1 MRTKTI
7 HIVRR
12 RHTTALLTAALALG
26 TTGAWANDE
35 QAQAQKN
42 RDGGEITA
50 AEARQGETEV
60 LGLPTS
66 NNDGTILG
74 ILPAPSRTIEADSTQ
89 SYIAEELADGEIDP
103 GVDNVFEAD
112 QDAVGAPPISEREKA
127 AGKFIP
133 PGQSQN
139 QQPQRQDRSSAERS
153 KDQSGSKV
161 GFNEL
166 PSQVQKSLRAHTG
179 AVNLENIRK
188 ISKDGQTCYH
198 ATFDKDGLKGQLTVN
213 QDGALIRSQRAVDF
227 ALIQAAPSVQQGK
240 IQMESLPAEVRSTI
254 KKAAGSAKEVGINKS
269 SESGKT
275 VYCAEFND
283 AGVHTELMVNESGKL
298 LARIDQ
304 SALFLAPLEGS
315 QKVSLQSVPD
325 PVQET
330 VRQYV
335 GGSKAIADVDK
346 GTWNGQT
353 AYKVMIEKDGLPRH
367 LVISEN
373 GQLLGERDKATGAPA
388 PSETSR
394 QEQSSQDQQQSQQ

>member
-1 MRTKTI
+1 MKTKTI
-7 HIVRR
+7 HFIRP
-12 RHTTALLTAALALG
+12 HHITSLLTAALAVG
-26 TTGAWANDE
+26 ATTVWANDE
-35 QAQAQKN
+35 QARTQKSS
-42 RDGGEITA
+42 DGGEITA
-50 AEARQGETEV
+50 AEARQGGTEV

-74 ILPAPSRTIEADSTQ
+74 VFPAPSAKVEAGSTQ
-89 SYIAEELADGEIDP
+89 SYIAEELADGDIDP

-133 PGQSQN
+133 PGQSQK
-139 QQPQRQDRSSAERS
+139 QQQQRQDSSIAQAS
-153 KDQSGSKV
+153 KSPSGSKV
-161 GFNEL
+161 QFNEL
-166 PSQVQKSLRAHTG
+166 PSPVQKSFRAHTG
-179 AVNLENIRK
+179 TVNLENIMK
-188 ISKDGQTCYH
+188 VSKDGQTCYR
-198 ATFDKDGLKGQLTVN
+198 ANFDKDGLQGQLTVG
-213 QDGALIRSQRAVDF
+213 QDGALIRSQRAIDF
-227 ALIQAAPSVQQGK
+227 ALIQAVPSVEQGT
-240 IQMESLPAEVRSTI
+240 IQMDSLPDEVRNTI
-254 KKAAGSAKEVGINKS
+254 EQAAGSAKEVGLSKS

-275 VYCAEFND
+275 VYRAEFND

-315 QKVSLQSVPD
+315 QKVSLQSAPD

-330 VRQYV
+330 VRQYS
-335 GGSKAIADVDK
+335 GGSQAIADLDK

-373 GQLLGERDKATGAPA
+373 GQLLGDQESAAGSPA
-388 PSETSR
+388 SSETSR
-394 QEQSSQDQQQSQQ
+394 QEKSSQGQKQSQ